1 MSIETEN
8 KMQRDVPC
16 YLFTGF
22 IDSGKTT
29 FLQETLEDERF
40 NDGIETTLV
49 LLCEEGDTEL
59 DLSEEK
65 FPAPKFPNG
74 AKNIHVEI
82 IDAEKKL
89 NPVKLLRLTE
99 KYNPDKVMIEY
110 NGMWLLDKLIQSM
123 PENWLI
129 YQEYSFAEA
138 GTFLMYN
145 QTMRQLV
152 FDKLQTCDVIVFNR
166 FDDKEQDFMEF
177 HKIVRA
183 ISRRAD
189 IFYEDE
195 TREARVD
202 DIEDPLPFNKDAK
215 SFAVEDRDY
224 ALWYR
229 DLSEEM
235 DSYEGKKVTVKG
247 ALGVSKDLTG
257 SDFVFG
263 RELMTCC
270 AEDIKMAALVCKWDG
285 EPITK
290 GDWAVITGKI
300 TIQKQKSYGNKKGP
314 VIIVEKIERC
324 APPDEPVA
332 TFY

>member
-1 MSIETEN
+1 
-8 KMQRDVPC
+8 MQTRDVPC

-40 NDGIETTLV
+40 NDGKESTLV

-59 DLSEEK
+59 DLSPER
-65 FPAPKFPNG
+65 FPQG
-74 AKNIHVEI
+74 TENIHIEI
-82 IDAEKKL
+82 IDSEKKL
-89 NPVKLLRLTE
+89 NPVKLDGLVE

-110 NGMWLLDKLIQSM
+110 NGMWMIDKLIQAM

-138 GTFLMYN
+138 GTFMMYN

-152 FDKLQTCDVIVFNR
+152 FDKLNTCDVIVFNR
-166 FDDKEQDFMEF
+166 FDDKELDFMEF
-177 HKIVRA
+177 HKVVRA

-202 DIEDPLPFNKDAK
+202 DIEDPLPFDKEK
-215 SFAVEDRDY
+215 SYFEIEDRDY

-229 DLSEEM
+229 DLSEDM
-235 DSYEGKKVTVKG
+235 DSYEGKKIKVKG
-247 ALGVSKDLTG
+247 ALGTSDDLTG
-257 SDFVFG
+257 SNFVFG

-270 AEDIKMAALVCKWDG
+270 VEDIRMAALVCEWTG
-285 EPITK
+285 EPIIK
-290 GDWAVITGKI
+290 GDWAVLTA
-300 TIQKQKSYGNKKGP
+300 TIRIKKQKSYGNKKGP
-314 VIIVEKIERC
+314 TLIVEKIEKC
-324 APPDEPVA
+324 NPPEDPVA